1 MTAILTAEPS
11 LTFLIGGL
19 GAGKTELALNLAL
32 TTAEANGP
40 GKTRLVDLDVV
51 NPYFRVRK
59 VCEEVERHGVD
70 VVVPGARVVAG
81 DLPALPA
88 AVWGALEETDRWSI
102 CDVGGGVLGLRV
114 LGRIQDIMGKRPTRV
129 LFPMNPFR
137 PGFRSLA
144 ESGES
149 FSLLQQVAKLKVT
162 HLVANPHL
170 MEQTTPEEFRL
181 GLSRIEA
188 FAEKAGVPIA
198 FGMASPELIARLG
211 PVGIEMLPLRR
222 FWSTPWRFGLERQ
235 QEED

>member
-32 TTAEANGP
+32 TTAETHGP

-51 NPYFRVRK
+51 NPFFRVRK
-59 VCEEVERHGVD
+59 VCEEVERHGVA

-88 AVWGALEETDRWSI
+88 AIWGALEDGLTWSI

-114 LGRIQDIMGKRPTRV
+114 LGRMQDVMGKRPTRV

-137 PGFRSLA
+137 PGFRTLA
-144 ESGES
+144 ESEES
-149 FSLLQQVAKLKVT
+149 FVLLQQVAKLKVT

-170 MEQTTPEEFRL
+170 MGQTTPEDFKTGLARIREF
-181 GLSRIEA
+181 SM
-188 FAEKAGVPIA
+188 KTGVPIA
-198 FGMASPELIARLG
+198 FGMASPELIERLG
-211 PVGIEMLPLRR
+211 SVDLELLPLRR
-222 FWSTPWRFGLERQ
+222 FWSTPWRFGLEQ
-235 QEED
+235 QEE

>member
-1 MTAILTAEPS
+1 MTEILTAEPS

-32 TTAEANGP
+32 TTAETHGP

-51 NPYFRVRK
+51 NPFFRVRK
-59 VCEEVERHGVD
+59 VCEEMQRHGVD
-70 VVVPGARVVAG
+70 VVIPGVRVVAG

-114 LGRIQDIMGKRPTRV
+114 LGRMQDVMGKRPTRV
-129 LFPMNPFR
+129 LFPMNPYR

-144 ESGES
+144 ESEES
-149 FSLLQQVAKLKVT
+149 FELLQQVAKLKVT

-170 MEQTTPEEFRL
+170 MGQTTPEDFRT
-181 GLSRIEA
+181 GLSRIRE
-188 FAEKAGVPIA
+188 FSDKTGVPIA
-198 FGMASPELIARLG
+198 FGMASPELIDELG
-211 PVGIEMLPLRR
+211 AVDLELLPLRR
-222 FWSTPWRFGLERQ
+222 FWSTPWRFGLEQ
-235 QEED
+235 QDE